1 MSDAKLEAQ
10 IEQQELKI
18 KALTNQLDN
27 LSREVDEFLGALDIS
42 LNQLA
47 HYAEQKENFTEENW
61 NELSQQRK
69 QLEEKLHRELENI
82 RNPVNT
88 KRSYDNLHVQRHW
101 LFVK

>member
-1 MSDAKLEAQ
+1 MSDAKMEAQ
-10 IEQQELKI
+10 IEQQDLKI

-27 LSREVDEFLGALDIS
+27 LSREVDEFLGVLDIN
-42 LNQLA
+42 LHQLA

-61 NELSQQRK
+61 NELHKQRK
-69 QLEEKLHRELENI
+69 QLEDKLHRELENI
-82 RNPVNT
+82 RNPVKT